1 MTYQEWKRIDTIVR
15 SPYFCMAN
23 NFGVTMD
30 MIVEK
35 NKFNSK
41 FNRKEENKFWLT
53 LLLIPILLFSI
64 PVGCS
69 IVFIF
74 VQNYYEVQALEN
86 LTGKKLGYWDV
97 FWAGSK
103 IRANSELIS
112 KGNHN
117 DRS

>member
-1 MTYQEWKRIDTIVR
+1 MDYKEWKRIDRIVR

-23 NFGVTMD
+23 NSGITMEMLD
-30 MIVEK
+30 EK
-35 NKFNSK
+35 NKFNCK
-41 FNRKEENKFWLT
+41 FRRKEENKFWLI

-64 PVGCS
+64 PVGGS

-112 KGNHN
+112 KGTHN
-117 DRS
+117 E

>member
-1 MTYQEWKRIDTIVR
+1 MNYKEWKRIDDIVR
-15 SPYFCMAN
+15 NPRFCMTN

-53 LLLIPILLFSI
+53 LLLIPVLLFSI
-64 PVGCS
+64 PVGGS

-74 VQNYYEVQALEN
+74 VENYYEVQALEN
-86 LTGKKLGYWDV
+86 LTGKQLDYWDV

-112 KGNHN
+112 KGYHN
-117 DRS
+117 E